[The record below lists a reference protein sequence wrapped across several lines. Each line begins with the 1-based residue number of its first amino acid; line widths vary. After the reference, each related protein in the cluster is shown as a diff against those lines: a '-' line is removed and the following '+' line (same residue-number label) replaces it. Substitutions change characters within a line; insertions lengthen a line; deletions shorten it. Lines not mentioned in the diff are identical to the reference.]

1 MSAVV
6 KGASVMGKKIVVVD
20 DSRTARQQVRITL
33 TGAGY
38 EVIEAVDGNDG
49 LLKIMSNADAALV
62 VCDVNMPNLNG
73 LEMLKAL
80 RLEQPGAQM
89 PIIMLTTEA
98 QPALL
103 QQAKQAGAK
112 GWIVKPFKPEML
124 VAAVRKLVGD
134 AS

>member
-1 MSAVV
+1 
-6 KGASVMGKKIVVVD
+6 MGKKIVVVD
-20 DSRTARQQVRITL
+20 DSRTARQQVSMTL

-49 LLKIMSNADAALV
+49 LLKIMNNADASLV

-80 RLEQPGAQM
+80 KTEQPGSQM

-112 GWIVKPFKPEML
+112 GWIVKPFKPELL

-134 AS
+134 V

>member
-1 MSAVV
+1 MAT
-6 KGASVMGKKIVVVD
+6 GKKIVVVD
-20 DSRTARQQVRITL
+20 DSRTARQQVSNTL
-33 TGAGY
+33 VAAGY

-49 LLKIMSNADAALV
+49 LLKIMSNADASLV

-80 RLEQPGAQM
+80 KTDQPGARM

-134 AS
+134 S